1 MKRASAG
8 LCLLLLLGCQ
18 RQRPAAVRPPAAP
31 AAGVP
36 ADEDQPPM
44 TQVTGHRWWRVEV
57 EPDDVDGLCSALR
70 RLASDARLR
79 ARLGAAGRST
89 VETSYSFAVRM
100 QRVRL
105 IYDELLPKPCTIP

>member
-1 MKRASAG
+1 MLVPNPFSAAGRAAVRASRRHPTAQRTAPFRGAPRAAHLLRRNLMKRASAG

-31 AAGVP
+31 AAEVP

-57 EPDDVDGLCSALR
+57 EPDD
-70 RLASDARLR
+70 
-79 ARLGAAGRST
+79 
-89 VETSYSFAVRM
+89 
-100 QRVRL
+100 
-105 IYDELLPKPCTIP
+105 